1 MRQECIDTIE
11 TSTAPQLSWGQW
23 AKAGARMVKADVL
36 QLVKL
41 FIIWQERSRQRRHM
55 LNLSDEALKDVGL
68 SRADIEGEA
77 QKPFWK
83 A

>member
-11 TSTAPQLSWGQW
+11 ASTAPQLSWGQW
-23 AKAGARMVKADVL
+23 AKAGVRMVKTDVL
-36 QLVKL
+36 QLLKL
-41 FIIWQERSRQRRHM
+41 LVTWQERSRQRRHM
-55 LNLSDEALKDVGL
+55 LSLSNETLKDVGL

-77 QKPFWK
+77 QKPFWQ

>member
-23 AKAGARMVKADVL
+23 AKAGVRMVKADVL
-36 QLVKL
+36 QLLKL
-41 FIIWQERSRQRRHM
+41 VSTWQKRSHQRRHM
-55 LNLSDEALKDVGL
+55 LQISDETLTDVGL

-77 QKPFWK
+77 LKPFWK